1 MSSPPDRRRPSA
13 RYRRR
18 RLALLVA
25 AFCAFAAG
33 VAVAAVR
40 EDGEARPA
48 AADRLPNRLLAGQ
61 RVVFGFDGTE
71 IPGAVR
77 RMIRDGKGAGVIL
90 FSDNFP
96 SRDAA
101 RRLIGRLQAIPRP
114 AGVRDPLLIMTDQE
128 GGLVKRLGG
137 APTASAE
144 QMGAAGADFSRRQGR
159 LTARNL
165 RDVGVS
171 VDLAPVLD
179 VAREGGV
186 IEQTD
191 RGFGATAARV
201 RKTGVAFGNA
211 LQKGGV
217 AATGKHFPG
226 IGAAAE
232 NTDFAVQRL
241 RLSRRTLRRVDETPY
256 ERFVAIDGAL
266 VMLSNAI
273 YPAFSQKPAVFTR
286 SIATR
291 ELRSRLGFRGVSIT
305 DALGAVAARDF
316 GGPARASIAAA
327 GAGVDLMLF
336 SDWQSASRAYRG
348 LRTKLRSGAL
358 DRRRFKRSVQ
368 RVLALRHRLERDMG

>member
-1 MSSPPDRRRPSA
+1 M
-13 RYRRR
+13 
-18 RLALLVA
+18 LVTA
-25 AFCAFAAG
+25 IGAFAAG

-40 EDGEARPA
+40 EEGEGRRA
-48 AADRLPNRLLAGQ
+48 AADRLSNRLLAGQ
-61 RVVFGFDGTE
+61 RIVYGFDGTE
-71 IPGAVR
+71 IPRAVR
-77 RMIRDGKGAGVIL
+77 RMISDGKGAGVIL

-96 SRDAA
+96 SREAA
-101 RRLIGRLQAIPRP
+101 RRLVRRLQAIPRP

-144 QMGAAGADFSRRQGR
+144 QMGAAGPDFSREQGR
-159 LTARNL
+159 RTARNL
-165 RDVGVS
+165 RNVGVT

-179 VAREGGV
+179 VARQGGV
-186 IEQTD
+186 IEETD

-201 RKTGVAFGNA
+201 KRTGVAFANA

-241 RLSRRTLRRVDETPY
+241 RLSRRTLRRVDEAPY
-256 ERFVAIDGAL
+256 ERFVAIDGGL

-273 YPAFSQKPAVFTR
+273 YPAFSDKPAVFSR

-291 ELRSRLGFRGVSIT
+291 ELRVRLGFHGVSIS

-316 GGPARASIAAA
+316 GGPARAGIAAA
-327 GAGVDLMLF
+327 KAGVDLMLF

-358 DRRRFKRSVQ
+358 DRGRFKRSVQ
-368 RVLALRHRLERDMG
+368 RVLALRHRLERDTN